1 MQDRDR
7 KRIGSN
13 GWLSFLEG
21 NNPDYPEQSLR
32 QDLEHVRSQVEN
44 VRNDPTTPDTRLTDD
59 SMRFNPASVRSLV
72 EQMVGGLIG
81 GKNRLVL
88 HCRLRYFDPENNR
101 AGLPQGVSALIDR
114 MTGDRVSVTL
124 VNTDP
129 INTRSVVV
137 QAGGYGE
144 HHFVSVQSDGQP
156 EEILSLNAQDF
167 TVRLAP
173 GAGRRM
179 TLKMKRFVHQPRL
192 AFPWNAR

>member
-1 MQDRDR
+1 
-7 KRIGSN
+7 
-13 GWLSFLEG
+13 
-21 NNPDYPEQSLR
+21 
-32 QDLEHVRSQVEN
+32 
-44 VRNDPTTPDTRLTDD
+44 
-59 SMRFNPASVRSLV
+59 MRFNPASVRSLV

-156 EEILSLNAQDF
+156 EETLSLNAQDF
-167 TVRLAP
+167 TCLS
-173 GAGRRM
+173 
-179 TLKMKRFVHQPRL
+179 LIHI
-192 AFPWNAR
+192 